1 MDLTIGDD
9 NNIKDDFKFGL
20 AVGAMF
26 GAIVATFVLGV
37 LNVVIRT
44 IF

>member
-9 NNIKDDFKFGL
+9 DVRDDFKLGL
-20 AVGAMF
+20 TIGIMF
-26 GAIVATFVLGV
+26 GAIAATFVLGV

-44 IF
+44 II